1 MSAPS
6 DSDAATAAAEREN
19 FDSLGAYE
27 RGTQPFMGLELYA
40 APGALVPRPETE
52 LLAKTALRVLGGLV
66 TPPGAGLRVIDMCCG
81 SGNLA
86 CAIASGQPGARV
98 WACDLTDPCV
108 ALTKRNV
115 EKLGLGERV
124 MVGQGDLFA
133 GLSDEGLE
141 GSIDA
146 VVCNPPYISSSR
158 LAQRDDLQ
166 PEPKEAFDGGPYG
179 LSIHQR
185 VIKDALVFLKPGG
198 WLLFEFG
205 LGQSK
210 QLRLLFDR
218 ARAYEAFELVSNEA
232 NEPRVAAARKKIE
245 SA

>member
-1 MSAPS
+1 
-6 DSDAATAAAEREN
+6 
-19 FDSLGAYE
+19 
-27 RGTQPFMGLELYA
+27 MGLELYA

-52 LLAKTALRVLGGLV
+52 LLARTALRVLGELAAASG
-66 TPPGAGLRVIDMCCG
+66 GALRVIDMCCG

-86 CAIASGQPGARV
+86 CAIASRLPKAKL

-108 ALTKRNV
+108 ALTRRNV
-115 EKLGLGERV
+115 EKLALGERV
-124 MVGQGDLFA
+124 VVGQGDLFA
-133 GLSDEGLE
+133 GLAGEALE

-158 LAQRDDLQ
+158 LAQRDDLL

-185 VIKDALVFLKPGG
+185 VIKDALTFLKPGG

-205 LGQSK
+205 LGQAK
-210 QLRLLFDR
+210 QLKLLFDR
-218 ARAYEAFELVSNEA
+218 GRAYEAFELVNNEA
-232 NEPRVAAARKKIE
+232 DEPRVAAARKRTE
-245 SA
+245 PA